1 MPQRVTPP
9 EAADYF
15 NRCAESIEAV
25 DDALDEAYAVIVS
38 IVDTIDWE
46 SFSPDQ
52 RVAIQD
58 WHLAVIAARKT
69 LRLPSIND

>member
-1 MPQRVTPP
+1 MPRVTSA
-9 EAADYF
+9 EATDLF
-15 NRCAESIEAV
+15 LKCAESIEAV

-38 IVDTIDWE
+38 IIDTIDFE